1 MPWSNKHNRRIDLI
15 KGKTI
20 EQAVKITEKEL
31 SDALGG
37 PSTSHMPCSDLSM
50 EAFKKSVNKYKEKK
64 WSKIIYYMN

>member
-1 MPWSNKHNRRIDLI
+1 
-15 KGKTI
+15 
-20 EQAVKITEKEL
+20 VKITEKEL

-64 WSKIIYYMN
+64 